1 MDDKIFQQSKKTWEE
16 NLGLFPGM
24 KLAYPAESLVRL
36 FSGQYVP
43 VPSPP
48 AKVMDHGFG
57 HGNNLLLALTKD
69 YECAGCEISESLIEE
84 AKKLFQKL
92 GKDVDL
98 RRVKGLDIPFEAE
111 SFDIVVSW
119 DVIHYNGTRKA
130 VGSVIEE
137 LHRVLKPGGVLFL
150 STVHPQNSILDRM
163 EHVQDGS
170 YLITKESKYDNRKG
184 LRFFVTH
191 SREELQQMF
200 SVFSIVKSG
209 ELFFDLFNYER
220 RHAAFLIY
228 AVK

>member
-1 MDDKIFQQSKKTWEE
+1 MDDKIFKQSKKAWEE
-16 NLGLFPGM
+16 NLGLFPEM
-24 KLAYPAESLVRL
+24 KLAYPSESLVRL

-57 HGNNLLLALTKD
+57 HGNNLLLAASKG
-69 YECAGCEISESLIEE
+69 YQCAGCEISEALIEE
-84 AKKLFQKL
+84 STKLFHKL
-92 GKDVDL
+92 GKDADL
-98 RRVKGLDIPFEAE
+98 RRVKGLNIPFEAD

-130 VGSVIEE
+130 VESVIAE

-163 EHVQDGS
+163 EHIEDGS
-170 YLITKESKYDNRKG
+170 YLINKESKYDNRKG
-184 LRFFVTH
+184 LRFFVAQ
-191 SREELQQMF
+191 SVDELQQMF
-200 SVFSIVKSG
+200 SMFSTVKNG
-209 ELFFDLFNYER
+209 ELFFDLFDYKR
-220 RHAAFLIY
+220 RHATFLIY